1 MCSLYQKED
10 FYKWELEKRKK
21 YKLPPFVNLISI
33 IIENNNPS
41 IAKKH
46 AYETISFLKKSL
58 ESMVFGP
65 TPAPIFK
72 LRNKYRYRILIKF
85 EKSSIYKHKI
95 RECLMKI
102 IFNKG
107 TKTKIDVDPYNF
119 L

>member
-1 MCSLYQKED
+1 MGIR
-10 FYKWELEKRKK
+10 KRKK

-46 AYETISFLKKSL
+46 AYETISFLKKSF